1 MAISES
7 FDVLTL
13 FRMEGG
19 VAVVTGG
26 GTGIGRAIAL
36 GLASAGCDVAIAGRR
51 PDPLQRVAA
60 EIEALGRRAIAVPT
74 DVTVRADLE
83 RLAARAGAELGPVTT
98 WVNNAGG
105 LQGEPMAVLP
115 KVTEESWHVIV
126 DRNLTAVWLA
136 SVVAQTVL
144 VDGGTIINLSS
155 TGGLTKGSPGH
166 GVYCAAKAAVNH
178 LTQTLALECAPRR
191 IRVNAIAPGHTRTED
206 YDESSGFDDN
216 KYEKLASRQPLGRIG
231 RDEDFAAAA
240 VFLAAEASSWVTGQ
254 VLVVSGTP

>member
-1 MAISES
+1 M
-7 FDVLTL
+7 DVLSL
-13 FRMEGG
+13 FRLDHG

-36 GLASAGCDVAIAGRR
+36 GLASAGCDVALAGRR
-51 PDPLQRVAA
+51 PEPIARVTA
-60 EIEALGRRAIAVPT
+60 EIEALGRKAIAVPT
-74 DVTVRADLE
+74 DVTIRSDLE
-83 RLAARAGAELGPVTT
+83 RLAECTTSELGPVTT

-105 LQGEPMAVLP
+105 LQGEPMVALP
-115 KVTEESWHVIV
+115 KVTEDSWHTIV

-136 SVVAQTVL
+136 SVVAQRVL

-155 TGGLTKGSPGH
+155 TGGFRKGTPGH
-166 GVYCAAKAAVNH
+166 GVYCASKAAVNH

-206 YDESSGFDDN
+206 YDESSGFDDA
-216 KYEKLASRQPLGRIG
+216 KYAKLAAKLPLGRLG

-240 VFLAAEASSWVTGQ
+240 VYLASDASAWVTGQ
-254 VLVVSGTP
+254 VLVVSGEP